1 MPDFIIRSWTKEHF
15 TDFND
20 FVVTA
25 DTVEAAAATLINA
38 YNKVSL
44 TDLIRYMGLLN
55 ISLLEKEGTNRSTDG
70 ESGWSFVD
78 VDGDVIREI
87 IIKTDSSNYNRTEGL
102 QPRHVKINRHVGLN
116 SDGTIAQ
123 DAHDTMEIDEAQM
136 LDRRES
142 MDKDRHPSEFD
153 VLSSYVIIVH
163 QPVADEDL
171 SAVEDRRNNPT
182 GTYVIEDVTSEEDAL
197 GIFHTLVPIDCL
209 DDFNIT
215 IHPLLATL
223 NKDLVERQNRSDN
236 RREDMFS
243 QNQAIGALSPEFPS
257 IFAGPEQN
265 LEDCEFSR
273 TALPTKKQMD
283 DLAELRRK
291 AMKPETSSIPPG
303 LQQMG
308 EFSGPMPLNGPHP
321 TRHPYGP
328 FFTQQPIFG
337 MNPNGSSSDPNV
349 EPRTGKKWT
358 IGKGVLELEG
368 TKFII
373 THIAGSDVPFQANW
387 NGNRIPNGGAT
398 TLGEAKAAVGQ
409 YLADLIAMGL
419 EN

>member
-1 MPDFIIRSWTKEHF
+1 MPDFIIRSWTKEHV
-15 TDFND
+15 TDHND

-25 DTVEAAAATLINA
+25 DTVEAAAATLINFVVTADTVEAALINA

-55 ISLLEKEGTNRSTDG
+55 ISLLEKEGINRSTDG

-78 VDGDVIREI
+78 VDGDIIREI

-123 DAHDTMEIDEAQM
+123 DAHDTMEVDEAQM

-142 MDKDRHPSEFD
+142 SV
-153 VLSSYVIIVH
+153 VLSSYVIIVR
-163 QPVADEDL
+163 QLVVDEDL
-171 SAVEDRRNNPT
+171 SNIEDLRNNPT
-182 GTYVIEDVTSEEDAL
+182 GTYVIKDVTSEEDAL
-197 GIFHTLVPIDCL
+197 GVFHTLVPIDCL

-215 IHPLLATL
+215 IGPLMATL
-223 NKDLVERQNRSDN
+223 NKDLVEQQRQ
-236 RREDMFS
+236 
-243 QNQAIGALSPEFPS
+243 L
-257 IFAGPEQN
+257 
-265 LEDCEFSR
+265 
-273 TALPTKKQMD
+273 D

-308 EFSGPMPLNGPHP
+308 EFSGPMPPNGPHP
-321 TRHPYGP
+321 TWHPYGP
-328 FFTQQPIFG
+328 FFTPQPIFG

-409 YLADLIAMGL
+409 YLADLIAIGL
-419 EN
+419 ES